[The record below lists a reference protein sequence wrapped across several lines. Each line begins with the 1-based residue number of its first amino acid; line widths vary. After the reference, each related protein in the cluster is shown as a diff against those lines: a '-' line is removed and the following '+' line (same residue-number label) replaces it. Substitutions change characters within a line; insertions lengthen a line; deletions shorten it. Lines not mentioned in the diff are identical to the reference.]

1 MSIELIYIGGLV
13 LIFCAVL
20 TFVMAKSKSRDGI
33 TTTLNELKE
42 LTSHLSNAQSEIS
55 GRISQHQ
62 SSFNERLENL
72 SKGLNDGFAKQSER
86 ASKSIA
92 DLDKNLQVRMEAIK
106 DAQKT
111 MTNLSEEMVGL
122 QNILDNK
129 QARGAFGETQ
139 LRDLV
144 VNMLPPSIYQFQAT
158 LSNGKIVDCLLKLE
172 NPPGPIGI
180 DSKFPLESYQR
191 LCEAIDDEGKKR
203 ARVELATAVSK
214 HIQDI
219 SQKYIISGETAESAL
234 MFLPSEAVFAELHT
248 NLRQVVEKSH
258 TAKVFIAS
266 PTTLMAL
273 LTTIR
278 SVLKDVSMRKQAG
291 VIQSEVSKMLGDV
304 GLMSKRVGKLE
315 QHINLTA
322 EDLRQIRISTDKV
335 TKRGESITEIEV
347 ATGSEENENITIG
360 ANQALTK
367 NNE

>member
-1 MSIELIYIGGLV
+1 M
-13 LIFCAVL
+13 
-20 TFVMAKSKSRDGI
+20 
-33 TTTLNELKE
+33 
-42 LTSHLSNAQSEIS
+42 
-55 GRISQHQ
+55 
-62 SSFNERLENL
+62 
-72 SKGLNDGFAKQSER
+72 
-86 ASKSIA
+86 
-92 DLDKNLQVRMEAIK
+92 
-106 DAQKT
+106 
-111 MTNLSEEMVGL
+111 
-122 QNILDNK
+122 
-129 QARGAFGETQ
+129 
-139 LRDLV
+139 
-144 VNMLPPSIYQFQAT
+144 
-158 LSNGKIVDCLLKLE
+158 
-172 NPPGPIGI
+172 
-180 DSKFPLESYQR
+180 ESYQR
-191 LCEAIDDEGKKR
+191 LCEATDDEGKKR

-315 QHINLTA
+315 QHINLTS
-322 EDLRQIRISTDKV
+322 EDLRQIRVSTDKV
-335 TKRGESITEIEV
+335 TKRGEAITEIEV
-347 ATGSEENENITIG
+347 STSSEENENITIG
-360 ANQALTK
+360 SSQVLTK

>member
-13 LIFCAVL
+13 LIICAVL
-20 TFVMAKSKSRDGI
+20 SFVMSMSYSTVGI
-33 TTTLNELKE
+33 TATLNELKE

-86 ASKSIA
+86 ATKSIA

-172 NPPGPIGI
+172 KAKELSKKLNFGDLKFLLYAVNSLLSDLLLSNMPASNMTTFLLAFNNSLAVTNPLNPPP
-180 DSKFPLESYQR
+180 R
-191 LCEAIDDEGKKR
+191 
-203 ARVELATAVSK
+203 
-214 HIQDI
+214 
-219 SQKYIISGETAESAL
+219 
-234 MFLPSEAVFAELHT
+234 
-248 NLRQVVEKSH
+248 
-258 TAKVFIAS
+258 
-266 PTTLMAL
+266 
-273 LTTIR
+273 TI
-278 SVLKDVSMRKQAG
+278 
-291 VIQSEVSKMLGDV
+291 
-304 GLMSKRVGKLE
+304 
-315 QHINLTA
+315 
-322 EDLRQIRISTDKV
+322 
-335 TKRGESITEIEV
+335 
-347 ATGSEENENITIG
+347 
-360 ANQALTK
+360 
-367 NNE
+367 

>member
-13 LIFCAVL
+13 LIICAVL
-20 TFVMAKSKSRDGI
+20 TFVMAKSKSTDGV
-33 TTTLNELKE
+33 TATLNELKE

-111 MTNLSEEMVGL
+111 MTNLSEEMAGL

-144 VNMLPPSIYQFQAT
+144 VNMLPPSIYQFQST

-191 LCEAIDDEGKKR
+191 LCEAIDDE
-203 ARVELATAVSK
+203 
-214 HIQDI
+214 
-219 SQKYIISGETAESAL
+219 
-234 MFLPSEAVFAELHT
+234 
-248 NLRQVVEKSH
+248 
-258 TAKVFIAS
+258 
-266 PTTLMAL
+266 
-273 LTTIR
+273 
-278 SVLKDVSMRKQAG
+278 
-291 VIQSEVSKMLGDV
+291 
-304 GLMSKRVGKLE
+304 
-315 QHINLTA
+315 
-322 EDLRQIRISTDKV
+322 
-335 TKRGESITEIEV
+335 
-347 ATGSEENENITIG
+347 
-360 ANQALTK
+360 
-367 NNE
+367 

>member
-13 LIFCAVL
+13 LIICAVL
-20 TFVMAKSKSRDGI
+20 TFVMAKSKSTDGI
-33 TTTLNELKE
+33 TATLNELKE

-191 LCEAIDDEGKKR
+191 LCEAIDDE
-203 ARVELATAVSK
+203 
-214 HIQDI
+214 
-219 SQKYIISGETAESAL
+219 
-234 MFLPSEAVFAELHT
+234 
-248 NLRQVVEKSH
+248 
-258 TAKVFIAS
+258 
-266 PTTLMAL
+266 
-273 LTTIR
+273 
-278 SVLKDVSMRKQAG
+278 
-291 VIQSEVSKMLGDV
+291 
-304 GLMSKRVGKLE
+304 
-315 QHINLTA
+315 
-322 EDLRQIRISTDKV
+322 
-335 TKRGESITEIEV
+335 
-347 ATGSEENENITIG
+347 
-360 ANQALTK
+360 
-367 NNE
+367 